1 MQKLNDIVLD
11 IFGSYIIKW
20 LHVLN
25 RLSFLNLSELLRI
38 IKMLFLLIDDLSE

>member
-20 LHVLN
+20 LHVFK
-25 RLSFLNLSELLRI
+25 SAVFLESLRI
-38 IKMLFLLIDDLSE
+38 SENHQNAFFF